1 MTEEDQ
7 TIMPQRQQAG
17 NFGLEW
23 ELEKTMPG
31 RRDRKAEGRFETG
44 DLIMKRY
51 KVLAE
56 LGQGGMG
63 VVYKCFDETAGVEVA
78 LKALPPELSHST
90 DEMEDI
96 RDNFQLVAK
105 LVHQNIAISKNL
117 ERNPENGNYYLI
129 MECCEGE
136 DLRRWLRRKRKE
148 GPLTPEIV
156 LPIVKQVALAL
167 DYAHKQRVMHRDIKP
182 GNIMIDQEGTVKIL
196 DFGLAAQIH
205 TSMTRVSLQYHGT
218 SGTGPYM
225 APEQWQ
231 GHPQGAPADQYA
243 LAVMTYEMLAGHLPF
258 ENSDAAILRE
268 AVLKGTPL
276 PIPGVPVTIQTAI
289 FRAMS
294 KESAERFPNCADF
307 IAAMEG
313 TEPEANLPAQ
323 EAGPTPDAEQK
334 PEQKPEPVSVPK
346 GTRKSGKLK
355 KFLIVFLILAAL
367 GGAGTYL
374 YMEGYLD
381 DAIEQVEDWVKEY
394 KQAQLQNKLDSINEE
409 LKKGNLEEAKKLL
422 DEVRN
427 NFSDVGSVK
436 QERKIRSL
444 ETEWEEAMENRK
456 DQQFRDSLSAI
467 DVDLNA
473 QKFAVAKEKLSGLS
487 SMDTRGK
494 FSQEIRQLEIKL
506 EKGLAECAAQQQ
518 EFQSLLSDCER
529 CMSYDLSTAEDKL
542 KEAKNHP
549 GRKHVEDAQKRIE
562 ELTKTLAEKKNEKE
576 KQTFLDLLNDCER
589 CMSYDLSTAE
599 DKLKEAKNHP
609 GRNLLSG
616 AEKAEADQKIAELEN
631 KLKKAGIESEK
642 QAFLDLLNDC
652 ERCMSYD
659 LSTAEDKLNEAK
671 NHPGGKHVEDAQKR
685 IGELTKTL
693 AAKKNEKEKQDKME
707 KINAHCKQVTQIFS
721 DWCAVEA
728 STIVSEYGTVL
739 DNMEENLRNAR
750 NLWRELKSF
759 GIAKENDAQDQTLK
773 ALESDLR
780 ELRTFF
786 SKVSSEINAEEWS
799 AAYATLTEATAFR
812 NTSIRNTFSRYKAIL
827 SRHVST
833 WKNWKPGSKHPNE
846 PRVTAGD
853 KPGVWIAPVGYEFK
867 NNKLVWKT
875 GMVHPE
881 HPHVI
886 ADEDEDDWRAADG
899 YEFTNDRWLNGVQE
913 TDQDLSVK
921 WDPDWDTDT
930 KRATET
936 EGVFEYKRTCT
947 GYGCKNGKVSKTI
960 TCRRCNG
967 EKQIICPICN
977 GNGTYRLPL
986 TDRTLQC
993 TNCSPRNNRMVRCTF
1008 SILAGCGCNGTGQET
1023 IKVDCSRCDGDGY
1036 VWEK

>member
-1 MTEEDQ
+1 MKPKDRDMTEEDQ

-243 LAVMTYEMLAGHLPF
+243 LAVMTYEMLAGYLPF

-294 KESAERFPNCADF
+294 KESTERFPSCADF

-323 EAGPTPDAEQK
+323 EAGPAPDAEQK

-346 GTRKSGKLK
+346 GTRKSGKFK
-355 KFLIVFLILAAL
+355 KFFIVFLIFAAL
-367 GGAGTYL
+367 GGAGTFL
-374 YMEGYLD
+374 YIEGYLD
-381 DAIEQVEDWVKEY
+381 DAIEQVEDWVKEH

-422 DEVRN
+422 EDVRN

-444 ETEWEEAMENRK
+444 ETEWEEAMEIRK

-473 QKFAVAKEKLSGLS
+473 QKFAVAKEKLSELS

-494 FSQEIRQLEIKL
+494 FSKEIRQLEIKL
-506 EKGLAECAAQQQ
+506 ENGLAECAKQQQ

-529 CMSYDLSTAEDKL
+529 AMSYDPEGAKNKL
-542 KEAKNHP
+542 KEAK
-549 GRKHVEDAQKRIE
+549 
-562 ELTKTLAEKKNEKE
+562 
-576 KQTFLDLLNDCER
+576 
-589 CMSYDLSTAE
+589 S
-599 DKLKEAKNHP
+599 HP
-609 GRNLLSG
+609 GRNLLTG
-616 AEKAEADQKIAELEN
+616 AEKAEADQKIAELED
-631 KLKKAGIESEK
+631 KLEKAGIESEK
-642 QAFLDLLNDC
+642 QAFLDLLAAC

-659 LSTAEDKLNEAK
+659 LSAAEDKLKEAK

-685 IGELTKTL
+685 IEELTKTL

-707 KINAHCKQVTQIFS
+707 KINAHCKQVTRIFS
-721 DWCAVEA
+721 DWCAVEV
-728 STIVSEYGTVL
+728 STIVSGYGTVL

-750 NLWRELKSF
+750 DLWRELKSF
-759 GIAKENDAQDQTLK
+759 GVTKENDAQDQTLK

-799 AAYATLTEATAFR
+799 AAYATLNEATAFR
-812 NTSIRNTFSRYKAIL
+812 NTSIRNTFTRYKAIL
-827 SRHVST
+827 SKHVST
-833 WKNWKPGSKHPNE
+833 WKNWKPGSPNPNE
-846 PRVTAGD
+846 PKVTAGD

-867 NNKLVWKT
+867 NNKLVWKP
-875 GMVHPE
+875 GMIHPE

-886 ADEDEDDWRAADG
+886 ADADEDDWRAADG
-899 YEFTNDRWLNGVQE
+899 YKFTDSWDRVQE
-913 TDQDLSVK
+913 TDEDLTVK
-921 WDPDWDTDT
+921 WDPKWKTDT

-947 GYGCKNGKVSKTI
+947 GYGCKNGKVIKTI

-967 EKQIICPICN
+967 EKQIICPTCK
-977 GNGTYRLPL
+977 GNGTFYSILA
-986 TDRTLQC
+986 DRTLQC
-993 TNCSPRNNRMVRCTF
+993 TDCSPQNNRKVRCT
-1008 SILAGCGCNGTGQET
+1008 STLLAGYGCDGTGQAT
-1023 IKVDCSRCDGDGY
+1023 IKEDCSRCDGEGY
-1036 VWEK
+1036 VWKK